1 MAKKKTA
8 APPARSTAKKPA
20 APARAT
26 AKEQELRRAL
36 LRIVTRQLECARLGL
51 IGAPEYWL
59 AFADDLQVTRHFCE
73 RLKILNPL
81 PFLIEDGEI
90 EGISSVWIV
99 PAPPRLFQSATLFNA
114 PSQHFDPTDP
124 NTLRAVN
131 LLAKHTLA
139 EFLEDFKA
147 EPKRVELKAA
157 EEYMPARYFEV
168 AKIWSS
174 TLRKWASNGDI
185 KPKKIN
191 GRNHYPARRAFELD
205 GRYSY
210 ELGRAA
216 CDNRQ
221 REELGVK

>member
-8 APPARSTAKKPA
+8 APPARAKAKKPA

-26 AKEQELRRAL
+26 AREQELRGAL

-51 IGAPEYWL
+51 IGAPEYRM
-59 AFADDLQVTRHFCE
+59 AFSDDLQVARHFCE

-81 PFLIEDGEI
+81 PFLVEDLEI

-99 PAPPRLFQSATLFNA
+99 PAPTRLFQSATLFNA

-147 EPKRVELKAA
+147 EPKRVDLKVP
-157 EEYMPARYFEV
+157 EEYMTAHYFEPLIES
-168 AKIWSS
+168 A

-191 GRNHYPARRAFELD
+191 GRNHYPDRRAIELD
-205 GRYSY
+205 GRYPY
-210 ELGRAA
+210 ELCRTV
-216 CDNRQ
+216 CDNKHRDA
-221 REELGVK
+221 LGVK

>member
-1 MAKKKTA
+1 
-8 APPARSTAKKPA
+8 
-20 APARAT
+20 
-26 AKEQELRRAL
+26 
-36 LRIVTRQLECARLGL
+36 VTRQLECARLGL

-81 PFLIEDGEI
+81 PFLVEDGEI

-99 PAPPRLFQSATLFNA
+99 PAPPRAFQSATIFNDS
-114 PSQHFDPTDP
+114 SQHFDPTDL

-147 EPKRVELKAA
+147 EPKRVELKDD
-157 EEYMPARYFEV
+157 EEYLTAHYFEPLIES
-168 AKIWSS
+168 A

-185 KPKKIN
+185 KPKKIK
-191 GRNHYPARRAFELD
+191 GRNHYPDRRAFELH
-205 GRYSY
+205 GRYPY
-210 ELGRAA
+210 EWCRTV
-216 CDNRQ
+216 CDNKHRDA
-221 REELGVK
+221 LGVK